1 MPVDSSAESAGNR
14 LGRGTAS
21 TRIGLLLQHARGMV
35 GAHTDRMG
43 EKFSLQALA
52 REQLELARRNRSGR
66 SAKTV
71 VGGHERLLR
80 QTLLTMVADV
90 SLAEHESPGEATLF
104 VLSGRVRLT
113 TSETSWEGITGDM
126 PIIPPISHGLHA
138 VEDSAVMLTVA
149 KHP

>member
-1 MPVDSSAESAGNR
+1 
-14 LGRGTAS
+14 
-21 TRIGLLLQHARGMV
+21 
-35 GAHTDRMG
+35 MG

-71 VGGHERLLR
+71 VGGHERSLR

-138 VEDSAVMLTVA
+138 VEGSAVMLTVA